1 MDTPIYP
8 QVIEK
13 LSKSTNIL
21 IVTAPAASGDDL
33 AAAAALKSFLS
44 KLEKEVLVVAL
55 GGLNSNFSFLLGM
68 EEARTELNVTKSFVV
83 DISTKRI
90 QIEELSYKKEAD
102 KLSVFIKPKQG
113 QFTSEDVSFRT
124 SNFPFDAIVCV
135 GIASLDSLGEFY
147 VRNTDLFFE
156 TPIINIDRS
165 PANENYGQFNL
176 VTLSATANSE
186 IIFDLINNFESSL
199 IDEHIATSLLTGII
213 VETNS
218 FQHVRTTPAAF
229 LKASQ
234 LVSLGAD
241 QPAIIGRLYK
251 NKSLGFL
258 KLWGRVLAR
267 IKQEPGLSLVYSMIN
282 GSDVAKSGA
291 TADDIGLIIKEMALQ
306 LSFAK
311 TCFFLVEEADQVRCF
326 AISHSPVNLNQLFLA
341 YQPTPL
347 GQAVRFEIKV
357 SVSEAEQQILAK
369 LKEAVS

>member
-55 GGLNSNFSFLLGM
+55 GGLNSNFSFLPGM

-282 GSDVAKSGA
+282 SSDVAKSGA

-347 GQAVRFEIKV
+347 GQAVRFEMKV